1 MFACKWM
8 QIILRSYLLI
18 KAELSLY
25 KYLLAVSFKLL
36 YVSLKIPMFHNGV
49 LCILTKEHYKGII

>member
-1 MFACKWM
+1 M

-49 LCILTKEHYKGII
+49 LRILTKEHYKGII